1 MPKLYNFKEYY
12 AGRAEKWAL
21 CYRNFPHANTDT
33 NMFAE
38 SFHSKL
44 KTSYMDRRPNKRVDG
59 LINLLFIIEKDYCWH
74 HKRKKLY
81 RNSQTGKG
89 VTKFGIHSR
98 HTKGNKYTI

>member
-21 CYRNFPHANTDT
+21 CYRNFPHANRDT

-38 SFHSKL
+38 SFHNKL
-44 KTSYMDRRPNKRVDG
+44 KTSYMDQRPNKRVDD
-59 LINLLFIIEKDYCWH
+59 LINLLFIIEKDYYWH
-74 HKRKKLY
+74 HKRKKSY
-81 RNSQTGKG
+81 RNSQKGKG
-89 VTKFGIHSR
+89 ETKFGIHSR